1 MFEPDAGGSTQAEYC
16 DGGRLRARPWPTR
29 SCTAG
34 PVGPAGPAGAPGP
47 QGIAGPQGQQGWA
60 PEPVAPVAPAR
71 SMAPWTAPS
80 APRAAAPAPS
90 AMLLN
95 PVQLWATVFH
105 NVFSLQRKTLT
116 NLVGLVGARNTQN
129 R

>member
-1 MFEPDAGGSTQAEYC
+1 
-16 DGGRLRARPWPTR
+16 
-29 SCTAG
+29 
-34 PVGPAGPAGAPGP
+34 
-47 QGIAGPQGQQGWA
+47 
-60 PEPVAPVAPAR
+60 
-71 SMAPWTAPS
+71 MAPWTAPS
-80 APRAAAPAPS
+80 APRAAAPTPS